1 MKDQDQDICIVG
13 GAGHVGLPLALAF
26 ANAGQR
32 VLIHD
37 VNVAAM
43 DVIKGG
49 TLPFVEYGAQPLLQ
63 QALSDERLSF
73 SSDPRDIARARH
85 VIVAIG
91 TPVDEYLNPKLR
103 ALLDLF
109 KQLRPHLRAS
119 QTIIIRSTVYPRTCR
134 QVERALSLSGEQWN
148 VAYCPERIAQG
159 HAIRELRELPQ
170 IVSGTTPE
178 AARIAASVFSEISPE
193 IVHLE
198 VEEAELVKLFS
209 NAWRYIQFAAANQF
223 YVLANNI
230 GVDFNRV
237 REAMVRGYGRAA
249 SLPSAGFAAGPCL
262 LKDTMQLAA
271 FNNNNFPLGHAAM
284 MVNEGLPGVIVES
297 LRSKYDLSRSRVG
310 ILGMAFKADIDD
322 TRDSLSYK
330 LGKILRFHG
339 ATVVYS
345 DEFAVDPTF
354 VTKER
359 LLELSDVVIVGVP
372 HSAYRGLVVP
382 AEIDL
387 VDIWGVVPTST
398 RA

>member
-134 QVERALSLSGEQWN
+134 QVE
-148 VAYCPERIAQG
+148 
-159 HAIRELRELPQ
+159 H
-170 IVSGTTPE
+170 TTG
-178 AARIAASVFSEISPE
+178 AS
-193 IVHLE
+193 
-198 VEEAELVKLFS
+198 
-209 NAWRYIQFAAANQF
+209 
-223 YVLANNI
+223 
-230 GVDFNRV
+230 
-237 REAMVRGYGRAA
+237 
-249 SLPSAGFAAGPCL
+249 
-262 LKDTMQLAA
+262 
-271 FNNNNFPLGHAAM
+271 
-284 MVNEGLPGVIVES
+284 
-297 LRSKYDLSRSRVG
+297 
-310 ILGMAFKADIDD
+310 
-322 TRDSLSYK
+322 
-330 LGKILRFHG
+330 
-339 ATVVYS
+339 
-345 DEFAVDPTF
+345 
-354 VTKER
+354 
-359 LLELSDVVIVGVP
+359 
-372 HSAYRGLVVP
+372 
-382 AEIDL
+382 
-387 VDIWGVVPTST
+387 
-398 RA
+398 